1 MPITRSTDAVYTLLN
16 ATVMEN
22 GCLNC
27 TFTVVISDITGFTLN
42 LVVPESDTAAILD
55 ATITD
60 SSSIRDT
67 LTSKI
72 YAYFIASGEIVGTVT
87 P

>member
-1 MPITRSTDAVYTLLN
+1 MSITRSTDAVYTLLN

-27 TFTVVISDITGFTLN
+27 TFMVVIEDISNFTIN
-42 LVVPESDTAAILD
+42 LLVPEAFTTTILD

-60 SSSIRDT
+60 GTSIRNT
-67 LTSKI
+67 LTTKI
-72 YAYFIASGEIVGTVT
+72 CEYFISTGEIVGTLT
-87 P
+87 

>member
-1 MPITRSTDAVYTLLN
+1 MTITRSTDTVYTLLN

-27 TFTVVISDITGFTLN
+27 TFMVVVSDITGFTLN
-42 LVVPESDTAAILD
+42 LIVPEAATSTILD

-60 SSSIRDT
+60 GSSIRNT
-67 LTSKI
+67 LTTKI
-72 YAYFIASGEIVGTVT
+72 CEYFISTGEIVGTIT
-87 P
+87 

>member
-1 MPITRSTDAVYTLLN
+1 MPITRAIDAVYTLLN

-22 GCLNC
+22 GSLSC
-27 TFTVVISDITGFTLN
+27 TFTVVLADITSFTLN
-42 LVVPESDTAAILD
+42 LVVPESDTAAILN

-60 SSSIRDT
+60 NSSIRDT

-72 YAYFIASGEIVGTVT
+72 YDYFIASGEIVGTVT